1 MKLVDFL
8 SQPDQLRA
16 YAKIQGEISV
26 PDSMTGHGTELY
38 SSFGQL
44 LATEEDGDIA
54 VSRVAESG
62 CG

>member
-26 PDSMTGHGTELY
+26 PDSVTARFRSCTAH
-38 SSFGQL
+38 SVRCSNK
-44 LATEEDGDIA
+44 
-54 VSRVAESG
+54 RRR
-62 CG
+62 